1 MVDYV
6 KSTNFFVKDSLL
18 VGNPDKIVKGSEIDT
33 EFNNIAT
40 AVSSKANDASPNLTG
55 LPTAPTAP
63 QGTNTSQIAT
73 TAFVFAN
80 SVPIG
85 AIILWSGS
93 IASIP
98 SGYSLCDG
106 SNGTPNLRDRFIVG
120 AGTAYAVGALGGSK
134 DAIVVSHTHTFSGS
148 GSTGSAGSH
157 LHDFYTGYL
166 TNFTNYGGVGN
177 FGGGTPDDGAG
188 TYRTSTAG
196 DHSHSVSVSGTT
208 ASSGSSGTNANVQ
221 PYIVVKMWKRTA

>member
-1 MVDYV
+1 MTDYV
-6 KSTNFFVKDSLL
+6 KATNFFVKDSLL

-40 AVSSKANDASPNLTG
+40 AVSSKANYASPNLTG
-55 LPTAPTAP
+55 IPTAPTAP
-63 QGTNTSQIAT
+63 QGTNTSQLAT

-80 SVPIG
+80 SVPVG

-93 IASIP
+93 TGTIP

-134 DAIVVSHTHTFSGS
+134 DAVVVSHNHTVTDPGHTHTLPLQQE
-148 GSTGSAGSH
+148 ST
-157 LHDFYTGYL
+157 DDIDYTNTG
-166 TNFTNYGGVGN
+166 TNYVSSRSN
-177 FGGGTPDDGAG
+177 TL
-188 TYRTSTAG
+188 TSVSATTGITLATAG
-196 DHSHSVSVSGTT
+196 ESGTDK
-208 ASSGSSGTNANVQ
+208 NLP
-221 PYIVVKMWKRTA
+221 PYYALAYIMRVA

>member
-1 MVDYV
+1 MVDFV

-40 AVSSKANDASPNLTG
+40 AVSSKANYASPNLTG
-55 LPTAPTAP
+55 IPTAPTAP
-63 QGTNTSQIAT
+63 QGTNTSQLAT

-80 SVPIG
+80 SVPVG

-134 DAIVVSHTHTFSGS
+134 DAVVVSHNHTVTDPGHTHTLPLQQESS
-148 GSTGSAGSH
+148 DDIDYVNTG
-157 LHDFYTGYL
+157 
-166 TNFTNYGGVGN
+166 TNYVSSRSN
-177 FGGGTPDDGAG
+177 SF
-188 TYRTSTAG
+188 TSQSATTGISLATTG
-196 DHSHSVSVSGTT
+196 VSGTDK
-208 ASSGSSGTNANVQ
+208 NLP
-221 PYIVVKMWKRTA
+221 PYYALAYIMRVA

>member
-1 MVDYV
+1 MVDFV

-40 AVSSKANDASPNLTG
+40 AVSSKANYASPNLTG

-80 SVPIG
+80 SVPVG

-93 IASIP
+93 IGTIP

-106 SNGTPNLRDRFIVG
+106 SNGTPNLRDKFIVG

-134 DAIVVSHTHTFSGS
+134 DAVAVSHTHTAT
-148 GSTGSAGSH
+148 STVTDPGHKHNSNVFTVDGGGDVNVVGIYPAG
-157 LHDFYTGYL
+157 L
-166 TNFTNYGGVGN
+166 TNQDVGIN
-177 FGGGTPDDGAG
+177 NATTGISV
-188 TYRTSTAG
+188 STAIN
-196 DHSHSVSVSGTT
+196 SVGESGTDK
-208 ASSGSSGTNANVQ
+208 NLP
-221 PYIVVKMWKRTA
+221 PYYALAYIMRVA

>member
-1 MVDYV
+1 MVDFV

-40 AVSSKANDASPNLTG
+40 AVSSKANYASPNLTG
-55 LPTAPTAP
+55 IPTAPTAP
-63 QGTNTSQIAT
+63 QGTNSSQLAT

-80 SVPIG
+80 SVPVG

-93 IASIP
+93 IGTIP

-120 AGTAYAVGALGGSK
+120 AGTAYAVGTLGGSK
-134 DAIVVSHTHTFSGS
+134 DAVVVSHNHTATVTDPGHAHALPLTPPFPGTGGGSGS
-148 GSTGSAGSH
+148 GLVPQGSGLTSSSATTGISVS
-157 LHDFYTGYL
+157 
-166 TNFTNYGGVGN
+166 N
-177 FGGGTPDDGAG
+177 
-188 TYRTSTAG
+188 STAG
-196 DHSHSVSVSGTT
+196 ESGTDK
-208 ASSGSSGTNANVQ
+208 NLP
-221 PYIVVKMWKRTA
+221 PYYALAYIMRVA

>member
-6 KSTNFFVKDSLL
+6 KATNFFVKDSLL

-33 EFNNIAT
+33 EYNNIAT
-40 AVSSKANDASPNLTG
+40 AVASKANYASPNLTG
-55 LPTAPTAP
+55 IPTAPTAP
-63 QGTNTSQIAT
+63 QGTNTSQLAT

-80 SVPIG
+80 SVPVG

-106 SNGTPNLRDRFIVG
+106 SNGTPNLRDKFIVG

-134 DAIVVSHTHTFSGS
+134 DAVVVEHTHTAVVTDPGHIHNVERRTGS
-148 GSTGSAGSH
+148 GDGGSNFAGVFNNTGDMTTKSATTGITIANSSTG
-157 LHDFYTGYL
+157 
-166 TNFTNYGGVGN
+166 
-177 FGGGTPDDGAG
+177 
-188 TYRTSTAG
+188 
-196 DHSHSVSVSGTT
+196 VSGTD
-208 ASSGSSGTNANVQ
+208 ANLP
-221 PYIVVKMWKRTA
+221 PYYALAYIMRVA